1 MTISHD
7 ALSKLLFSSEILVR
21 DLLLGLIEDPW
32 LHSLDFTTLEKV
44 PSEFVS
50 DDLKHRMSDVI
61 WRVQAQ
67 GQWVYIYVLIEF
79 QRTVDPWMAVRVMTY
94 VGLLYQDLIRRGQM
108 LEGHRLPP
116 VLPIVLYNGD
126 ARWGAAKD
134 VAELI
139 PTPPGLVGQYVP
151 HLSYLLIEENRYADE
166 DLAKLK
172 NLAAAMIRVEHA
184 AAPEVL
190 PQVVALIHELVAG
203 DAELERTF
211 AIWIQAVLSYRSGGA
226 WVLPEV
232 MSLRELSMT
241 LSNRFEVWAKGHEQ
255 RGQEKGFQEGRQ
267 EGEALGVA
275 RGKAEGRQE
284 GEQVLLQKLL
294 TKRFGPLPAE
304 VLEQLACASTEQ
316 IETWADRVLDAASL
330 DEVFRVH

>member
-1 MTISHD
+1 M
-7 ALSKLLFSSEILVR
+7 
-21 DLLLGLIEDPW
+21 
-32 LHSLDFTTLEKV
+32 
-44 PSEFVS
+44 
-50 DDLKHRMSDVI
+50 
-61 WRVQAQ
+61 
-67 GQWVYIYVLIEF
+67 
-79 QRTVDPWMAVRVMTY
+79 
-94 VGLLYQDLIRRGQM
+94 
-108 LEGHRLPP
+108 
-116 VLPIVLYNGD
+116 
-126 ARWGAAKD
+126 
-134 VAELI
+134 
-139 PTPPGLVGQYVP
+139 
-151 HLSYLLIEENRYADE
+151 
-166 DLAKLK
+166 
-172 NLAAAMIRVEHA
+172 
-184 AAPEVL
+184 
-190 PQVVALIHELVAG
+190 IHELVAG

-267 EGEALGVA
+267 EG
-275 RGKAEGRQE
+275 RQE

>member
-1 MTISHD
+1 
-7 ALSKLLFSSEILVR
+7 
-21 DLLLGLIEDPW
+21 
-32 LHSLDFTTLEKV
+32 
-44 PSEFVS
+44 
-50 DDLKHRMSDVI
+50 
-61 WRVQAQ
+61 
-67 GQWVYIYVLIEF
+67 
-79 QRTVDPWMAVRVMTY
+79 
-94 VGLLYQDLIRRGQM
+94 
-108 LEGHRLPP
+108 
-116 VLPIVLYNGD
+116 
-126 ARWGAAKD
+126 
-134 VAELI
+134 
-139 PTPPGLVGQYVP
+139 
-151 HLSYLLIEENRYADE
+151 
-166 DLAKLK
+166 
-172 NLAAAMIRVEHA
+172 MIRVEHA

-203 DAELERTF
+203 HAELERTF

-267 EGEALGVA
+267 EGEVLGVA

-316 IETWADRVLDAASL
+316 IEAWADRVLDAASL